1 MFFRILK
8 QRFEIIHHGIRFRS
22 ATQMDCVGKA
32 CCTFHNQLLENDK
45 EFEDY
50 HDVGAHG
57 GHENHVVDDDVSDL
71 GDNDGNESD
80 SHVVDD
86 GDVTLGSK
94 SFILP
99 NLQIEAINYKKLAD
113 ELAAHFSFV

>member
-1 MFFRILK
+1 
-8 QRFEIIHHGIRFRS
+8 
-22 ATQMDCVGKA
+22 MDCVGKA

-80 SHVVDD
+80 SHVGDDSDSNHDAGNDNHAISEIVDD

-99 NLQIEAINYKKLAD
+99 NLQIEAIKYKKLAD
-113 ELAAHFSFV
+113 ELAAHFSFVW